1 MMPGNEMMRG
11 TVGLLF
17 GLHRAEKGHSSA
29 VQCHDMVYAGC
40 QDILYTWMFRSVF
53 DMAFAE
59 SAEGARRATVADFA
73 NAARGATSAFGFS
86 PIGSISRM
94 YMSR

>member
-29 VQCHDMVYAGC
+29 APLHAQEH
-40 QDILYTWMFRSVF
+40 
-53 DMAFAE
+53 
-59 SAEGARRATVADFA
+59 
-73 NAARGATSAFGFS
+73 AASFSKIFG
-86 PIGSISRM
+86 
-94 YMSR
+94 